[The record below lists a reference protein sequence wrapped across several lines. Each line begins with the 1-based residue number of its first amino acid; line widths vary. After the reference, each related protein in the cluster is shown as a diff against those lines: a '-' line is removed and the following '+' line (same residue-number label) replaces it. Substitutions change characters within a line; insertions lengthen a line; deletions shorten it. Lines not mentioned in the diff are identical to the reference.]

1 MQTMILTNPNQLT
14 NTDNIGAVLIYPSKE
29 TTNELIQS
37 AIKNNLVVNCI
48 IDDDSENSFIGKS
61 LSEQDY
67 PTGCYIVINYQ
78 NKKDVK
84 DITGTFSNNLQLG
97 YRAAVIINKN
107 DYKPNELASIS
118 QYGVVII
125 DRNNIK
131 NSVMSVPE
139 LLTVRSVPMLR
150 DYTNVDYSNMGSNS
164 YVGVGKDTSGLGG
177 GRSIGYSTNGKDFNA
192 VITPKGLVFRQIDA
206 LRMWRLLRPKQAE
219 EIDDFFDNR
228 VAKEIEKQNEGLKSA
243 VNSANEAVNRANQA
257 VTNSKVNSDAIN
269 AMKSAESEARAD
281 ADKALSDAQA
291 AIKNVSSNVDA
302 VWKNIASVEGQVNSA
317 QTVNEATV
325 QQLQSDIDN
334 AKQSVADTNKS
345 LDNVSASLD
354 TYAKSAT
361 EQGKDITELK
371 NQQGKLEADLAG
383 ANGNVTQLQAT
394 VSGIQGN
401 LKETNDNVASLSAT
415 ASQTGIALKNAQSQV
430 AQVIARAD
438 TLQATIAEQNKKI
451 VDIKAT
457 ADGASITASSANST
471 AAEAKLTA
479 SAASVSA
486 SDAKSDVLTATAN
499 ASDAKLLATNA
510 NSQALEASAAA
521 SGVSIN
527 LSGVEK
533 KANDA
538 ASQASVATSNASQA
552 QATADSNAN
561 KISSVADTITTVQAS
576 LSATQKELSGKVNQ
590 TTLDATNKKLDNVNA
605 QVSVV
610 AGEVQSKAEQTTVK
624 NLSIDLNSL
633 KSKTEWV
640 ENDNV
645 DFNDCKSQMNVFA
658 KSPKNAP
665 NTNYWWFLRVEPGT
679 DSRVTQYAV
688 SDRDNHHYTRQFVS
702 PNWTAWQEN
711 ADSSDVAN
719 LQAQITTQGT
729 EISNNTHAIQLK
741 ADATTVNTINDTVKQ
756 QQAQQQIFADQIKT
770 KLTSSDVKGILA
782 NGKYATQDYT
792 QNLINATSKTLSANI
807 TEVRQSADNNHQADV
822 NRMTNLQASIDGLQS
837 TVKNN
842 SDSVQNQITQL
853 ANVTKSEIKT
863 AIDNNTL
870 AKSMGGDVDLNK
882 IMPDGKYLLTGQL
895 TNSPYSDKTT
905 SPGKVYLV
913 VSSDGQNQVIY
924 NDADKKYYSR
934 SYENVYVGKTEEG
947 FPSYRTEWTKWTEGT
962 DSTQITQMQNAIN
975 LRAQQGDLITQ
986 LNLAAGQALIQS
998 NKIYLDAGTVAFS
1011 GKAFIPSAAI
1021 ASLDADKITTGTL
1034 SGVHIHQI
1042 ANADGRSIDIADGNI
1057 ALNSS
1062 DPYEARITFNY
1073 QGKATKLFNAVGDL
1087 EADDFSIF
1095 NFAPSD
1101 TSNTHPI
1108 TYFNVTNTG
1117 GSGSGNASMHLDHAI
1132 IDGHEWWASADGIT
1146 FGRSYDGQNTS
1157 GTYVDLYAKSFD
1169 PHSQLSSK
1177 TRIEKLNGQEALATI
1192 MNDDMYT
1199 YQYKSDV
1206 ASGSTKRYASLIIDD
1221 VNDVKQY
1228 RSPEMFIAD
1237 NGKCRDDG
1245 TQLAYLIAAFQYQ
1258 HQVIDDLTEKV
1269 NQLEEKING

>member
-1 MQTMILTNPNQLT
+1 MILTNPNQLT
-14 NTDNIGAVLIYPSKE
+14 NPDNIGAVLIYPSKE

-257 VTNSKVNSDAIN
+257 VTNSKVNSDAIVT
-269 AMKSAESEARAD
+269 MRSAISEAVTGAND
-281 ADKALSDAQA
+281 ALSNAQA
-291 AIKNVSSNVDA
+291 AINNV
-302 VWKNIASVEGQVNSA
+302 ASLRDKVTSA
-317 QTVNEATV
+317 QSANDSQAKVMKSELT
-325 QQLQSDIDN
+325 S
-334 AKQSVADTNKS
+334 AKQNLSDTSKS
-345 LDNVSASLD
+345 LANVSANLD
-354 TYAKSAT
+354 TYAKSAA
-361 EQGKDITELK
+361 EQSQDITDLK
-371 NQQGKLEADLAG
+371 KQQGKIEADLAS

-401 LKETNDNVASLSAT
+401 LKDTNDNVDALSAT
-415 ASQTGIALKNAQSQV
+415 ASQAGVALQNAQSQV

-438 TLQATIAEQNKKI
+438 TLQATLAEQDKKI
-451 VDIKAT
+451 VAVKAT
-457 ADGASITASSANST
+457 ADGASIAASSANST
-471 AAEAKLTA
+471 ATEAKLTA
-479 SAASVSA
+479 SAASVTA
-486 SDAKSDVLTATAN
+486 SDAKSEVLTVTAT
-499 ASDAKLLATNA
+499 ASDAKVLATNA
-510 NSQALEASAAA
+510 NLQAMQANATAS
-521 SGVSIN
+521 SVSVN

-533 KANDA
+533 TAN
-538 ASQASVATSNASQA
+538 QAKT
-552 QATADSNAN
+552 TADSNA
-561 KISSVADTITTVQAS
+561 KQISDVADTVTSVNAS
-576 LSATQKELSGKVNQ
+576 VKATQKELSGKVDQ
-590 TTLDATNKKLDNVNA
+590 
-605 QVSVV
+605 
-610 AGEVQSKAEQTTVK
+610 
-624 NLSIDLNSL
+624 
-633 KSKTEWV
+633 
-640 ENDNV
+640 
-645 DFNDCKSQMNVFA
+645 
-658 KSPKNAP
+658 
-665 NTNYWWFLRVEPGT
+665 
-679 DSRVTQYAV
+679 
-688 SDRDNHHYTRQFVS
+688 
-702 PNWTAWQEN
+702 
-711 ADSSDVAN
+711 
-719 LQAQITTQGT
+719 
-729 EISNNTHAIQLK
+729 
-741 ADATTVNTINDTVKQ
+741 TTVNTLSNTVKQ

-770 KLTSSDVKGILA
+770 KITSSDVKGILT

-792 QNLINATSKTLSANI
+792 QNLINATSQRLSANI
-807 TEVRQSADNNHQADV
+807 SEVKQNADNNHQADV

-863 AIDNNTL
+863 AIDNNTP

-895 TNSPYSDKTT
+895 TNSPYSDKAT

-913 VSSDGQNQVIY
+913 VSSNGQNQIIY
-924 NDADKKYYSR
+924 DNADKKYYSR
-934 SYENVYVGKTEEG
+934 SYENVYVGKTPEG
-947 FPSYRTEWTKWTEGT
+947 FPSYRTQWTNWTEGT

-975 LRAQQGDLITQ
+975 LRVQQGDLISQ
-986 LNLAAGQALIQS
+986 INLAAGQTLIQS
-998 NKIYLDAGTVAFS
+998 DKIYLDAGTVAFS

-1021 ASLDADKITTGTL
+1021 ATLDADKITTGTL
-1034 SGVHIHQI
+1034 NGVHIHQI
-1042 ANADGRSIDIADGNI
+1042 ANANGRSIDIANGNI
-1057 ALNSS
+1057 SLNSS
-1062 DPYEARITFNY
+1062 DPYEPRITFNY
-1073 QGKATKLFNAVGDL
+1073 QGKETKMFNAVGDL
-1087 EADDFSIF
+1087 EADSFSIF

-1101 TSNTHPI
+1101 TSSLHPI
-1108 TYFNVTNTG
+1108 TYFSIANTG

-1146 FGRSYDGQNTS
+1146 FGRSYDGVNGS
-1157 GTYVDLYAKSFD
+1157 SNYVDLYAKSFD

-1177 TRIEKLNGQEALATI
+1177 TRIEKLDGKEALDAI
-1192 MNDDMYT
+1192 MADHMYT

-1206 ASGSTKRYASLIIDD
+1206 ARGSSKHYASLIIDD
-1221 VNDVKQY
+1221 VHDVAQY
-1228 RSPEMFIAD
+1228 TEPDIFIAD

-1245 TQLAYLIAAFQYQ
+1245 TQLAYLIAAVQYQ
-1258 HQVIDDLTEKV
+1258 QKMISDLQE
-1269 NQLEEKING
+1269 QLKNKEIKQDSQQ